1 MKTTTKK
8 TAKKIN
14 YSLLPQALRLAVS
27 KEVVSRIENGEAPV
41 KVANE
46 FGASLSLVTSWVKRN
61 AEGTLG
67 KRLHDDKVTTRIDH
81 RNLPDATR
89 IVARKVAMEKR
100 KNGNSIAKTA
110 RELGTT
116 EMSIRR
122 WLEGDEAGFE
132 TYAKRGRKAHI
143 VETEVS
149 EVSVES
155 TPEISSTE
163 EVQA

>member
-1 MKTTTKK
+1 MKTTTTAK
-8 TAKKIN
+8 TTKKIN

-46 FGASLSLVTSWVKRN
+46 FGASLTLVASWVKRN
-61 AEGTLG
+61 SEGTLG

-81 RNLPDATR
+81 RNLPDAPR
-89 IVARKVAMEKR
+89 IVARKVAMEKI
-100 KNGNSIAKTA
+100 KNGNGIAKTA

-122 WLEGDEAGFE
+122 WMDGDEAGFE
-132 TYAKRGRKAHI
+132 SYAKRGRKSHVV
-143 VETEVS
+143 VEVTPEVTP
-149 EVSVES
+149 EVVPES
-155 TPEISSTE
+155 T